1 MRLLD
6 RYEEIVGHQE
16 VERLRRLAERLAGK
30 RIVHVNST
38 RSGGGVAEILGW
50 MVPLM
55 EELGIDAHWEVITGP
70 PDFYPRHQGLS
81 QRLAGPA
88 RVAEEERFRSALRG
102 QSGERR
108 AAEPR
113 RPTSSSSTI
122 RSRSTCRSSRRRGQV
137 GRWIWRCHI
146 DASRPQSRRV
156 EVPGERPI
164 ADYDAAIFSMPA
176 FARPLACPMFL
187 IPPSIDPLSD
197 KNCADSRGR
206 AAGDAGPAGHRP
218 GAAAAGAGLA
228 VRSLQ
233 GPVGRDRGLSPAEAL
248 LPGNAVGLGRRT
260 GRRRP
265 GRGRGAARGARAGRA
280 TTRT

>member
-50 MVPLM
+50 MVPLHGRVGDRRP
-55 EELGIDAHWEVITGP
+55 LGSDRRTARLLS
-70 PDFYPRHQGLS
+70 RHQGLS

-88 RVAEEERFRSALRG
+88 GIAQEERLRSALRG

-108 AAEPR
+108 AAEPGGGHRLRARSAADLPAAIHAAGTGGPLDLALPHR
-113 RPTSSSSTI
+113 RLAPE
-122 RSRSTCRSSRRRGQV
+122 SR
-137 GRWIWRCHI
+137 H
-146 DASRPQSRRV
+146 V
-156 EVPGERPI
+156 EVPGDGRLPLRRGDLLDARLRP
-164 ADYDAAIFSMPA
+164 AAG
-176 FARPLACPMFL
+176 
-187 IPPSIDPLSD
+187 LSD
-197 KNCADSRGR
+197 VPDLAFDRSAVGQELRDSRGG
-206 AAGDAGPAGHRP
+206 AAGDAVPAGHRP
-218 GAAAAGAGLA
+218 GAAAVAAGLA

-248 LPGNAVGLGRRT
+248 LPGNAIGLGRRT
-260 GRRRP
+260 GGRRS
-265 GRGRGAARGARAGRA
+265 GRGRGPPRGPSIGRA
-280 TTRT
+280 TTPT